1 MDTTKDK
8 ISEEII
14 DKQLK
19 KIIMNLSI
27 TVDSPQEEK
36 CKEDKENKGFVTK
49 RKKTVS
55 IWK

>member
-8 ISEEII
+8 FSEEII

-19 KIIMNLSI
+19 KIMNLSI
-27 TVDSPQEEK
+27 TVDSPQEER